1 MHEAE
6 KSLKTDRMTGK
17 SGLETGG
24 PGIRHRHTESPMT
37 PCRPGT
43 WRGDAV
49 AKVTPVTDVY
59 FSGHFSCLSHF
70 GKGDDV
76 LYT

>member
-1 MHEAE
+1 ME
-6 KSLKTDRMTGK
+6 R
-17 SGLETGG
+17 
-24 PGIRHRHTESPMT
+24 
-37 PCRPGT
+37 
-43 WRGDAV
+43 DAV
-49 AKVTPVTDVY
+49 VKVTPVTDVY